1 MALSIIEF
9 IVYGL
14 ITYSSMLML
23 IISTLQG
30 DQKRSKSLTTVRS
43 IYYIPAIIFAGILA
57 GSGVDIVTLDSTNTI
72 FNLNTTDSWTEDIN
86 NKIVLQNPVWI
97 TSHYMLM
104 IIFIIYVIFNILK
117 LFTTHERQGV
127 TEDA

>member
-30 DQKRSKSLTTVRS
+30 DQKRTKSLTVVRS
-43 IYYIPAIIFAGILA
+43 IYYIPAIILAAVLA
-57 GSGVDIVTLDSTNTI
+57 GSGIEITSINSTNTI
-72 FNLNTTDSWTEDIN
+72 FNLNTTDTWSETIGTS
-86 NKIVLQNPVWI
+86 IILQNPVWI
-97 TSHYMLM
+97 TIHYMLM
-104 IIFIIYVIFNILK
+104 VIFIIYVIFNILK
-117 LFTTHERQGV
+117 LFITHESQGV
-127 TEDA
+127 TE